1 MSISSVSKRAVP
13 GSLGQH
19 SEIAGLRKR
28 VRDLKRECARLRA
41 ENKKLSAEKGAAER
55 QIERL
60 RAEVAR
66 LTAELESSQR
76 SRKRQAAPFSKG
88 PPKAKPRPPGRKPG
102 ERYGNKGHRKP
113 PSPNQIDEHYEAP
126 LPDQCP
132 HCHGTIKEQ
141 KGAKQFQVELP
152 IQPIWRQFNIHIGI
166 CEGCGA
172 RIQGRHPLQT
182 SDALGAAASQLGP
195 QAQSAIAWLNKR
207 LGLSHG
213 KIVDLFEQLFQIPLT
228 RGGSA
233 QVVLRIARRC
243 QGVYAEILES
253 IRHSPWLVNDETGWK
268 VGGHPAWLHVMVGDR
283 ATCYLI
289 DRRRSAEVQADQ
301 VGPEYSGTIV
311 HDGYSSYNCRF
322 GKATHQQCIGHLMR
336 RISKMLETARG
347 VARQFPQQ
355 VLELLKRALA
365 LRDQFRLGQVSDDD
379 LAENYVG
386 LLCYLDTLARRAR
399 PNEANRKLAKHIQK
413 HIREWFWFLLDPL
426 IDATNYR
433 AEQGLRFG
441 VTNRKVWGGNRT
453 PPGSDAQAILMSVIE
468 TARRQGQNPLHVLQG
483 IIQNEHFTF

>member
-1 MSISSVSKRAVP
+1 MSIRSVSKRTVT
-13 GSLGQH
+13 GSGGQQ

-28 VRDLKRECARLRA
+28 VRDLKRECVRLRA
-41 ENKKLSAEKGAAER
+41 ENKKLSAEKDAAER
-55 QIERL
+55 QIEL
-60 RAEVAR
+60 LQAEVAR

-88 PPKAKPRPPGRKPG
+88 PPKAKPRRPGRKPG
-102 ERYGNKGHRKP
+102 PRYGNKGHRNP
-113 PSPNQIDEHYEAP
+113 PRPDQIDEHYEAR

-132 HCHGTIKEQ
+132 HCQGAIKENEV
-141 KGAKQFQVELP
+141 AKQFQIELP
-152 IQPIWRQFNIHIGI
+152 TQPIWRQFNIHIGI
-166 CEGCGA
+166 CEECGA
-172 RIQGRHPLQT
+172 RIQGRHRLQT

-195 QAQSAIAWLNKR
+195 QAQAAIGWLNKR

-233 QVVLRIARRC
+233 QVVLRIGRRC
-243 QGVYAEILES
+243 QGAYAEILES
-253 IRHSPWLVNDETGWK
+253 ICHSPWLVNDETGWK
-268 VGGHPAWLHVMVGDR
+268 VGGHPAWLHVMVGDQ

-289 DRRRSAEVQADQ
+289 DRSRSAKVQADQ
-301 VGPEYSGTIV
+301 VGPGYSGTII
-311 HDGYSSYNCRF
+311 HDGYSSYNRRF
-322 GKATHQQCIGHLMR
+322 CKATHQQCVRHLMR

-347 VARQFPQQ
+347 AARKFPQQ
-355 VLELLKRALA
+355 VLELLKRALV

-413 HIREWFWFLLDPL
+413 HIREWFWFLLDPR

-453 PPGSDAQAILMSVIE
+453 PLGSDAQATLMSVIE
-468 TARRQGQNPLHVLQG
+468 TARRQGQNPLHVIQD
-483 IIQNEHFTF
+483 IIQHEHPP